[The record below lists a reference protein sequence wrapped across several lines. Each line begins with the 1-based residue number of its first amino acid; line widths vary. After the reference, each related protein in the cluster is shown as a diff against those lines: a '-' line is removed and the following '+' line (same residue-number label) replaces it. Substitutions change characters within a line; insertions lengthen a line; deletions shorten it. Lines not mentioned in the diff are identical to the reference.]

1 MYYCTKYALTQGIWE
16 VPDEQVKI
24 GETNGD
30 YIYVKPANEHG
41 FSSMGIQFRKGEYFR
56 SEAEAQA
63 KFHNMVEAKIR
74 TLEKQMAKLTKMA
87 SAPVKIIKIEYPP
100 CS

>member
-16 VPDEQVKI
+16 VPDEHVRVS
-24 GETNGD
+24 ETYSD
-30 YIYVKPANEHG
+30 FIYVKPFNEQY
-41 FSSMGIQFRKGEYFR
+41 SSLEIQFRRGEYFR

-63 KFHNMVEAKIR
+63 KFQNMVEAKIR
-74 TLEKQMAKLTKMA
+74 ALEKQMIKLTKMTCR
-87 SAPVKIIKIEYPP
+87 PGKIIKIEYPP